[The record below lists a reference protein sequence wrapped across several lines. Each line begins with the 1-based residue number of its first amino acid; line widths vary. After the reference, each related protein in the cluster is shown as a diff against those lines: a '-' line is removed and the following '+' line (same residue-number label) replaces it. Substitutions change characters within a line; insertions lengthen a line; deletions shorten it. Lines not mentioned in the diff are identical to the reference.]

1 MKFQLSLGLATLAFL
16 VGTNSFAEGQ
26 QPELLPIPE
35 PTLAP
40 ELQTVPQRVAP
51 ITPVA
56 PGAPIVPAAPA
67 LQSILKPVPEPV
79 AKTVACKTAKVAD
92 VYTVLELNDQC
103 GNRLKDNGLLGIRN
117 RRNACATES
126 VLAKVFAAPCTC
138 EDCHAVRKVAQ
149 IRCDRGECQCY
160 NDDYIKALI
169 FDLSSYSRKVRKV
182 AERTLKGCKLRV
194 VDDRAC
200 VTEEV
205 PSVVLY

>member
-26 QPELLPIPE
+26 QTELLPVPE
-35 PTLAP
+35 PTLAAP
-40 ELQTVPQRVAP
+40 EPQTVPQRIAP
-51 ITPVA
+51 INPVA
-56 PGAPIVPAAPA
+56 PVVPAAPVA
-67 LQSILKPVPEPV
+67 QSVLEPVPQ
-79 AKTVACKTAKVAD
+79 TVTKPIACKTAKVAD

-103 GNRLKDNGLLGIRN
+103 GNRLKDNGLIGIRN

-126 VLAKVFAAPCTC
+126 VLAKVYAAPCTC
-138 EDCHAVRKVAQ
+138 EDCKAVQKVAQ
-149 IRCDRGECQCY
+149 IRCDRGECQCN

>member
-26 QPELLPIPE
+26 QPELPPVPE
-35 PTLAP
+35 PTLATP
-40 ELQTVPQRVAP
+40 ELQVVPQRVVP
-51 ITPVA
+51 INPVA
-56 PGAPIVPAAPA
+56 PVAQPA
-67 LQSILKPVPEPV
+67 LKPVPQPV
-79 AKTVACKTAKVAD
+79 AKPIACKTAKVAD

-103 GNRLKDNGLLGIRN
+103 GNRLKDNGLIGIRN

-138 EDCHAVRKVAQ
+138 EDCPAARKVAQ

-194 VDDRAC
+194 IDDRAC

-205 PSVVLY
+205 PSVILY

>member
-1 MKFQLSLGLATLAFL
+1 MKFQLSASLAALALL
-16 VGTNSFAEGQ
+16 VGTHSFAEGQ
-26 QPELLPIPE
+26 HTELLPVPE
-35 PTLAP
+35 PTLAAP
-40 ELQTVPQRVAP
+40 EPKAVPPQVAP
-51 ITPVA
+51 VTPAPVA
-56 PGAPIVPAAPA
+56 PVAPA
-67 LQSILKPVPEPV
+67 LKP
-79 AKTVACKTAKVAD
+79 VACKSAKVAD

-117 RRNACATES
+117 RHKACTTES
-126 VLAKVFAAPCTC
+126 VLAKVYAAPCTC
-138 EDCHAVRKVAQ
+138 EDCHAVQKVAQ

>member
-26 QPELLPIPE
+26 QPELLPVPE
-35 PTLAP
+35 PTLAAP
-40 ELQTVPQRVAP
+40 EPQVVPQRVAP
-51 ITPVA
+51 IAPVA
-56 PGAPIVPAAPA
+56 PVAPVVPAAPVA
-67 LQSILKPVPEPV
+67 QPALKPV
-79 AKTVACKTAKVAD
+79 ACKSAKVAD
-92 VYTVLELNDQC
+92 IYTVLELNDQC

-138 EDCHAVRKVAQ
+138 EDCNAVRRVAQ

-169 FDLSSYSRKVRKV
+169 FDLSSNSRKVRKV

-194 VDDRAC
+194 VDERAC